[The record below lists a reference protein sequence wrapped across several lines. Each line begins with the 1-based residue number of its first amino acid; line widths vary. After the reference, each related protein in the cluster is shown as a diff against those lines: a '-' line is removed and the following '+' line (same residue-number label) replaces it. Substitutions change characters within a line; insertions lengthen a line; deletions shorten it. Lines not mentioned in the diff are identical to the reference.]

1 MKILFRLMEQHHS
14 TMTLFSIEMSTATT
28 KTSPTL
34 TGRRNIIFVFFY
46 LWCVRQD
53 YCEILSLSQVTYH
66 VPVLFP
72 DENLGLLTTK
82 HHQLKYYSLDLDSTT
97 TVMESPSETWHF
109 HLVLTG
115 KTAETDKQ
123 NIIFLQKLLLL
134 PKIIS
139 LSSSDMVTWIPMW
152 IPHLS
157 QSDHCSKTGLT

>member
-1 MKILFRLMEQHHS
+1 M
-14 TMTLFSIEMSTATT
+14 
-28 KTSPTL
+28 
-34 TGRRNIIFVFFY
+34 
-46 LWCVRQD
+46 WCVKQD

-123 NIIFLQKLLLL
+123 NIIFPQNYFSFPKLFLFPPQIWLLGSLCEYHISANQTTVPKLDLHNLRSVMKQQYIDNLQ
-134 PKIIS
+134 
-139 LSSSDMVTWIPMW
+139 T
-152 IPHLS
+152 
-157 QSDHCSKTGLT
+157 